1 MKKGYLLVAAA
12 LLFGGCSAEEFGRKI
27 AEANKRA
34 AQERMQQ
41 LQQQREM
48 EENGHRVVD
57 VELICNLESEDF
69 DAQAYC
75 GNSKKGVGFYTTY
88 RKILRD
94 YKILHKASARHP
106 DGSPNYLLPNGK
118 VALTR
123 LWIIKK
129 DGS

>member
-1 MKKGYLLVAAA
+1 MKKIYILVAAA

-41 LQQQREM
+41 LQQQKEA

-57 VELICNLESEDF
+57 VELVCSVVNEEY

-75 GNSKKGVGFYTTY
+75 WGDKDDSIGFYTTY
-88 RKILRD
+88 REILRD
-94 YKILHKASARHP
+94 YKILHKTKTHRY
-106 DGSPNYLLPNGK
+106 GLPNGK
-118 VALTR
+118 LAALR

-129 DGS
+129 Q